1 MVFSMG
7 LMCGVLD
14 FSMWKSVDRGQ
25 QYCFG
30 GKFIDSLLL
39 KYWFLF
45 LFHFSCGCVLDGGC
59 KWFCLPLYV
68 WCCVVWWQWRYN
80 CAWSVF

>member
-45 LFHFSCGCVLDGGC
+45 LFLFFMWVCARWWVQMVLLT
-59 KWFCLPLYV
+59 FV
-68 WCCVVWWQWRYN
+68 CVVL
-80 CAWSVF
+80 CGVVAMAI